1 MTELHQ
7 FEMASTWLT
16 KSSDLTR
23 YSKYASQIIQDTIC
37 WLAAEKI
44 AHCSIPPKPIYCN
57 SVLIIFLKFQTRSL
71 RLLIVLLQ
79 KHLFPSPIICY
90 KSQWPSYH
98 FLKHISIIHYF
109 MTLCMLLLFSQILW
123 YFYLLVNFFP
133 SFKIFCPFF
142 YLQELPEF
150 HQIEFLIL
158 IIWTPVTLSVSLSK
172 ITFIEFWCLY
182 ICVPH

>member
-1 MTELHQ
+1 MTELHR

-79 KHLFPSPIICY
+79 KHLFPICY

-142 YLQELPEF
+142 IFKNFLNSTKLSFLFLSSEL
-150 HQIEFLIL
+150 L
-158 IIWTPVTLSVSLSK
+158 
-172 ITFIEFWCLY
+172 
-182 ICVPH
+182 